1 MHLTLTT
8 PQPLYLRTIL
18 APRILRT
25 PQQLIEVYIKLLLVI
40 RTLRYSATQALIDNP
55 FPCST
60 QSVYARLPAV
70 EHSSCLREPAMPQAP
85 ARPFTPPESSP
96 DPLTLRS
103 GGAVRTRSP
112 TAVTPQKRKLVVEI
126 QTPSIKRLQSMKSL
140 SSSSLGEKSSTVTK
154 TPQSTQSSVPVTP
167 SSSATSF
174 SNMSQASA
182 NSTPT
187 AKRIVNLAYVSLPAR
202 PYLTPKSNRKLDSDD
217 LGAQQRRRSMTLS
230 RALLIL

>member
-1 MHLTLTT
+1 M
-8 PQPLYLRTIL
+8 
-18 APRILRT
+18 
-25 PQQLIEVYIKLLLVI
+25 
-40 RTLRYSATQALIDNP
+40 
-55 FPCST
+55 
-60 QSVYARLPAV
+60 
-70 EHSSCLREPAMPQAP
+70 SS
-85 ARPFTPPESSP
+85 
-96 DPLTLRS
+96 
-103 GGAVRTRSP
+103 

-174 SNMSQASA
+174 SNISQASA

-187 AKRIVNLAYVSLPAR
+187 TKRIVNLAYVSLPAR

-217 LGAQQRRRSMTLS
+217 LGGYGEPSSPTKRSVNDSVKSSARRTGDRDERGRFFLHFIFH
-230 RALLIL
+230 R